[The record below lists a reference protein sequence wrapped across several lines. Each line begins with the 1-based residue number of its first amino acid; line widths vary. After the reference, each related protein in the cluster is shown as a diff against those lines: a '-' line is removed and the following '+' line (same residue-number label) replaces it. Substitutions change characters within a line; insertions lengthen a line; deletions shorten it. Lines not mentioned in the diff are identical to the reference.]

1 MNILIKSAKIIDPNS
16 MYHNEIMDIFIKNG
30 IIDRIA
36 KSIKPCAKSIAN
48 GNEMEYCAKNL
59 HLSPGWFDFHTNFG
73 EPGYEQNETI
83 KTGCNAAIKGGFT
96 GVMLMPNNV
105 PFIDNKSM
113 IEFIKNKSINSIVDI
128 LPAGNITKN
137 CLGDSIVEM
146 HDMSNSGCKAF
157 TDDKNSISRNDV
169 MKVAMLYSKDC
180 DTLIMNYPN
189 DKSISNTPK
198 KSQCPNFIGSWN
210 IENDNLCKEIIDLFN
225 TNKNLQNKGVTSS
238 VVDTTI
244 KKTTDI
250 SIKPNDLK
258 NIKFKC
264 LKDYIEELYNCYI
277 DYQNQ
282 WPFVKSLTENI
293 HIGVFNIHKNTYR
306 KEWY

>member
-1 MNILIKSAKIIDPNS
+1 MKRIDLIK
-16 MYHNEIMDIFIKNG
+16 
-30 IIDRIA
+30 
-36 KSIKPCAKSIAN
+36 
-48 GNEMEYCAKNL
+48 
-59 HLSPGWFDFHTNFG
+59 
-73 EPGYEQNETI
+73 
-83 KTGCNAAIKGGFT
+83 
-96 GVMLMPNNV
+96 
-105 PFIDNKSM
+105 
-113 IEFIKNKSINSIVDI
+113 
-128 LPAGNITKN
+128 
-137 CLGDSIVEM
+137 
-146 HDMSNSGCKAF
+146 
-157 TDDKNSISRNDV
+157 
-169 MKVAMLYSKDC
+169 
-180 DTLIMNYPN
+180 N

-293 HIGVFNIHKNTYR
+293 HIGVFNIQKYSSGDHFSKIHTERSGIKNLHRLFAWMTYLNDVDDGGITNFSHYDIR
-306 KEWY
+306 IKPEIGKTLIWPAEWTHAHNGEIINSGVKYIVTGWIHFPHE